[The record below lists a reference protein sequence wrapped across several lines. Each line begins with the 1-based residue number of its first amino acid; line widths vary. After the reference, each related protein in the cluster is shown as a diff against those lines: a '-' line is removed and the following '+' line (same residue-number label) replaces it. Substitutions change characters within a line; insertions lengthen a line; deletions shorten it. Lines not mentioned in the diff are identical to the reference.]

1 MTKRNVI
8 IIVAVLIVLG
18 VVLALVNM
26 GKVSHPNS
34 YQSNNTAAQAVP
46 QVVIS
51 SAGFLPQAIKIKK
64 GEQVKWVNNDKV
76 AHQVAADP
84 YPTHASLPSFF
95 SLALLSGDSFT
106 YTFTQAGTFTYQ
118 DYLNPL
124 KFKGTVIVE

>member
-1 MTKRNVI
+1 MTKRNVG
-8 IIVAVLIVLG
+8 IIVV
-18 VVLALVNM
+18 ALVVVIALIAFSNM
-26 GKVSHPNS
+26 GKISYPTTTQPN
-34 YQSNNTAAQAVP
+34 QTAVQAVP

-51 SAGFLPQAIKIKK
+51 SAGFLPEAIKIKK
-64 GEQVKWVNNDKV
+64 GEQVKWVNQDKV

-95 SLALLSGDSFT
+95 SLALLSNDSYT
-106 YTFTQAGTFTYQ
+106 YTFNQAGTYTYQ